1 VFKLLKGGYCYSP
14 DYIGKKDILTV
25 DGKIYIIEDN
35 IPHDFIKDLEIIDC
49 SGKIVCPGFIDQHV
63 HIIGGGG
70 EEGPK
75 SCIPELMLSDIISA
89 GVTTVVG
96 LLGFDGVARNVAG
109 LLSKARSLQS
119 EGLNTYIYTGNYSVP
134 PVTLT
139 GSILSDIVFVDKII
153 GVGEIAIADYR
164 STYPG
169 VDDLKKI
176 AAEALKGGMLSGK
189 AGVVHMHVGDGRG
202 GLSLLFD
209 LINETDFPIEM
220 FVPTHVNR
228 NRTLFEQAMEFAG
241 KGGYIDITAGENSS
255 SGLSVP
261 DAISLLLRSGINTG
275 NITVSS
281 DGNGSMPS
289 QGENSGNAIS
299 KVMQLFN
306 DIRECA
312 LNKGIGFETVIK
324 TVTSNVAK
332 VLKIYPQ
339 KGTLSR
345 GSDADILVLDKDGL
359 SVDKV
364 IINGS
369 VMVDGGKV
377 LRKGNFER

>member
-1 VFKLLKGGYCYSP
+1 VFKLLKGGDCYSP
-14 DYIGKKDILTV
+14 DYIGIKDILTIG
-25 DGKIYIIEDN
+25 GKIYIIENN

-75 SCIPELMLSDIISA
+75 SCIPELMLSDVIRA

-96 LLGFDGVARNVAG
+96 LLGFDGIARSMAA

-139 GSILSDIVFVDKII
+139 GSILSDIVFVDKVI

-176 AAEALKGGMLSGK
+176 AAEAIKGGMLSGK
-189 AGVVHMHVGDGRG
+189 AGVVHMHVGDGKE
-202 GLSLLFD
+202 GLSALFK
-209 LINETDFPIEM
+209 LINETDFPVEM
-220 FVPTHVNR
+220 FVPTHINR
-228 NRTLFEQAMEFAG
+228 NRVLFEQAMEFAR
-241 KGGYIDITAGENSS
+241 KGGYIDITAGERSNA
-255 SGLSVP
+255 GLSVP
-261 DAISLLLRSGINTG
+261 DAISLLLQKGINIE

-289 QGENSGNAIS
+289 IGGNGSNTIS
-299 KVMQLFN
+299 TVLQLFD
-306 DIRECA
+306 DIRKCV
-312 LNKGIGFETVIK
+312 LNKGIGFETGIK

-345 GSDADILVLDKDGL
+345 GSDADILVLNKDDLG
-359 SVDKV
+359 VDKV

-369 VMVDGGKV
+369 VMIDGGKV
-377 LRKGNFER
+377 LKKGNFEK